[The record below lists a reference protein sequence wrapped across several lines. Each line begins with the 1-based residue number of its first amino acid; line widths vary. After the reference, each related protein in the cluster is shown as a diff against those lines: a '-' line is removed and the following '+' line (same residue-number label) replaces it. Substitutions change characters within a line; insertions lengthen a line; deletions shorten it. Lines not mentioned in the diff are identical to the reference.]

1 MMTFIL
7 IKHRV
12 NNYSDWK
19 PVYDDSQEMASTMG
33 QLSSRSFREEDDQNL
48 VTVLTEF
55 DTKEHGEKFLNSTE
69 LKEAMK
75 MAGVEGEPEIHFLS
89 EN

>member
-1 MMTFIL
+1 MTFIL

-12 NNYSDWK
+12 NNYDNWK
-19 PVYDDSQEMASTMG
+19 PIYDESQAMASEKG
-33 QLSSRSFREEDDQNL
+33 QLSSRAFQELNDPNL

-55 DTKEHGEKFLNSTE
+55 DSKEHGEQFINSSE
-69 LKEAMK
+69 LMKAMQK
-75 MAGVEGEPEIHFLS
+75 AGVNGQPEIHFLN

>member
-1 MMTFIL
+1 MTFIL

-12 NNYSDWK
+12 NNYDNWK
-19 PVYDDSQEMASTMG
+19 PIYDESQEMASEKG
-33 QLSSRSFREEDDQNL
+33 QLSSRSFQELNDPNL

-55 DTKEHGEKFLNSTE
+55 DSKEHGEQFINSTE
-69 LKEAMK
+69 LMEAMQK
-75 MAGVEGEPEIHFLS
+75 AGVTGKPEIHFLN

>member
-1 MMTFIL
+1 MTFIL

-12 NNYSDWK
+12 NNYSNWK
-19 PVYDDSQEMASTMG
+19 PVYDDTQEMASTMG
-33 QLSSRSFREEDDQNL
+33 QLSSRSFQEENDPNL

-55 DTKEHGEKFLNSTE
+55 DSKEHGEQFINSGE
-69 LKEAMK
+69 LKEAMQQ
-75 MAGVEGEPEIHFLS
+75 AGVTGKPEIHFLS